1 MTEKYTDEL
10 AKWVEKRNSSSRRDK
25 NTVAFLAV
33 RDDVL
38 SALEAGYSVKTVWV
52 HMHEKG
58 RIQYAYETFLKHVKR
73 FKENKE
79 KKKDQEQIT
88 KSVPLKENTIRGQK
102 KKTKKNSVAPKTK
115 GFTFDSK
122 PNKEDLL

>member
-10 AKWVEKRNSSSRRDK
+10 AKWVEKRKSSSRRDK

-38 SALEAGYSVKTVWV
+38 SALEAGYSVKTVWE
-52 HMHEKG
+52 HMHENG
-58 RIQYAYETFLKHVKR
+58 RIKYAYETFLKHVKR
-73 FKENKE
+73 FKE
-79 KKKDQEQIT
+79 KKTDQVQIT
-88 KSVPLKENTIRGQK
+88 KPVSLKEKTTRGQK
-102 KKTKKNSVAPKTK
+102 IKTTKTSVAPKTK

>member
-10 AKWVEKRNSSSRRDK
+10 AKWVEKRKSSSKRDK

-33 RDDVL
+33 RDDVI
-38 SALEAGYSVKTVWV
+38 SALEAGYSVKTVWE

-73 FKENKE
+73 FKE
-79 KKKDQEQIT
+79 KKSDQVQIT
-88 KSVPLKENTIRGQK
+88 KPVSLKEKSTHGQK
-102 KKTKKNSVAPKTK
+102 TKTTKKSVTPKTK